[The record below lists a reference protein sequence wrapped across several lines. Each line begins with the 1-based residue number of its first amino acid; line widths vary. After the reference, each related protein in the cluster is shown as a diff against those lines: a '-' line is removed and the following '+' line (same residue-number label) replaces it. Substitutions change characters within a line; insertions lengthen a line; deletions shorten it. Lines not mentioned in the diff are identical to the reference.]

1 MKMESE
7 KSPPSP
13 SIFTKPIFLL
23 FGVGA
28 LLTYN
33 AFLTELNFFD
43 HFLKDLSPGK
53 TIPFLNFAL
62 NITFQFIILWKKNLF
77 KLKIQLIIG
86 LVCSIVFLILIPII
100 VANLKKNSIE
110 NILITSFLILIMG
123 FVNALLTSGFYSLA
137 SFFPLENLVS
147 LNSGMAIAG
156 ILMNI
161 IKYIVLI
168 TINPGDD
175 EDDIILCALIFF
187 SISGFILLVCLILLI
202 YEFNTDYYKYYL
214 RTVNNNDT
222 RIKNT
227 KELLCSEKENKN
239 KINENNEQNNIEE
252 NKKESTNNVAELNA
266 QLVEIEEDDI
276 EPSSESIQEKKEKS
290 FMEIFKILKDVDLL
304 GMYTYIVT
312 ASVYP
317 NAVISQSL
325 YGLEDDYNINTI
337 LIIINTCDTIGRYLV
352 IKVKASRKLLY
363 SVVLSRTILL
373 FTILLCYSFQQK
385 DKNINFT
392 GTFLLINII
401 ALAISNGI
409 STSLCFGM
417 APTLVDDEYKGQAGA
432 SVSFFA
438 TLGTCTGTI
447 LAFLTAEIMK
457 KLD

>member
-1 MKMESE
+1 M
-7 KSPPSP
+7 
-13 SIFTKPIFLL
+13 
-23 FGVGA
+23 
-28 LLTYN
+28 
-33 AFLTELNFFD
+33 
-43 HFLKDLSPGK
+43 
-53 TIPFLNFAL
+53 
-62 NITFQFIILWKKNLF
+62 Q
-77 KLKIQLIIG
+77 
-86 LVCSIVFLILIPII
+86 
-100 VANLKKNSIE
+100 
-110 NILITSFLILIMG
+110 
-123 FVNALLTSGFYSLA
+123 
-137 SFFPLENLVS
+137 
-147 LNSGMAIAG
+147 
-156 ILMNI
+156 
-161 IKYIVLI
+161 
-168 TINPGDD
+168 
-175 EDDIILCALIFF
+175 
-187 SISGFILLVCLILLI
+187 
-202 YEFNTDYYKYYL
+202 
-214 RTVNNNDT
+214 
-222 RIKNT
+222 
-227 KELLCSEKENKN
+227 
-239 KINENNEQNNIEE
+239 
-252 NKKESTNNVAELNA
+252 
-266 QLVEIEEDDI
+266 EDDI
-276 EPSSESIQEKKEKS
+276 EPSSESIQEKKEKT

-304 GMYTYIVT
+304 GMYNYIVT

-373 FTILLCYSFQQK
+373 FTILLCYSFQQN

-401 ALAISNGI
+401 ALSISNGI